1 MSLPLQR
8 LWLLRRITVSVSGD
22 KGTINVLG
30 RIGRHNACPHA
41 HEIRQDVCAV
51 IAGWMAVDEPG
62 RAIASTR
69 LRLHTWPRT
78 LAASGQAGGETGWS
92 P

>member
-1 MSLPLQR
+1 MSRPLQR
-8 LWLLRRITVSVSGD
+8 LWLRRRTAVSVSGD

-30 RIGRHNACPHA
+30 RICRHNACPHIP
-41 HEIRQDVCAV
+41 EIRQDVCTV

-62 RAIASTR
+62 RAIASSG
-69 LRLHTWPRT
+69 LLLHTWPRT
-78 LAASGQAGGETGWS
+78 LAASDQAGGETVWS